1 MHDTPPRAA
10 ASCPMAVIS
19 IGYGYCL
26 ATMRCLFAKM
36 TTLDA
41 TDQATR
47 AAADASAVYATGA
60 VFERALPLTLPLPG
74 LGPIGLLGTPPE
86 ERDFME
92 KLTLKCSEFFV
103 GACPKNV

>member
-1 MHDTPPRAA
+1 MHATPPRAA

-60 VFERALPLTLPLPG
+60 VFESVLLLMLPLPG
-74 LGPIGLLGTPPE
+74 PVGLLGTPPE